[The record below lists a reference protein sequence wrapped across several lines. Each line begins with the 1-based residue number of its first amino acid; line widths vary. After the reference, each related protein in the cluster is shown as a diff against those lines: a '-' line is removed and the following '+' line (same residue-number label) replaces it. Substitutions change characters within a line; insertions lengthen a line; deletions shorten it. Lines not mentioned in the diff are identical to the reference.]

1 MATTAR
7 QRRRLLHQVAQPV
20 GDAHRGSGGG
30 RTGRSIVAR
39 GCAAREGER
48 QRRHDDRR
56 DADDAAAD
64 RRPARDRGARPLQV
78 AVGAAGGGA
87 DAAVPRPPLGRA
99 DRRGAGLP
107 GPRDDR
113 GVRRHRVARRRVAAP
128 PGSVGRGVRD
138 TSVRVL
144 DDAGGTS
151 PPARWARSTCGR
163 GATAARRTSGP
174 RRRSAAR
181 STATA
186 PPATSASSSTPSA
199 NPWRTA
205 EPCGTTVNSRGGT
218 VLQSGAVGSTHQR
231 VSPASQ
237 TPSGRPRVRSLPGP
251 PPGCASRPCP
261 RTSAPIRGWRRG
273 GSPGTP
279 GRSRWRPGWCGRC
292 GRFPALRGRC

>member
-1 MATTAR
+1 MSR
-7 QRRRLLHQVAQPV
+7 RDRLLRDQEPSGWRRRHASAAGCCTGSRSRW

-181 STATA
+181 PTATA
-186 PPATSASSSTPSA
+186 PPATSSRCEHS
-199 NPWRTA
+199 
-205 EPCGTTVNSRGGT
+205 CGT
-218 VLQSGAVGSTHQR
+218 A
-231 VSPASQ
+231 
-237 TPSGRPRVRSLPGP
+237 
-251 PPGCASRPCP
+251 
-261 RTSAPIRGWRRG
+261 AP
-273 GSPGTP
+273 
-279 GRSRWRPGWCGRC
+279 
-292 GRFPALRGRC
+292 